1 MATDVLTFADWLTHA
16 QVRDAKLTPAQRHV
30 LQAAFAFLQH
40 CGRDYYSLRL
50 LSHFLLH
57 CHCGLKVAAIARL
70 LGISRA
76 GASAQQGLSSKAV
89 VQASHHRLAGRAHGK
104 LLPRYAGPIAHFLVE
119 NPKASRYDLLVFLER
134 TWGVRVSRMA
144 LYRFLKKYGLI
155 QPDRI
160 LALPAADHAPVAP
173 STDTPSPSG
182 PSLDTPIDGLV
193 TSPAPSVIPMPAAVE
208 GALPLPSPE
217 FFLPRPSTP
226 VPFSSYPRPSTGSPP
241 PRTASRTTT
250 APYGVDC

>member
-1 MATDVLTFADWLTHA
+1 MDTDVLTFADWLTHA
-16 QVRDAKLTPAQRHV
+16 QVHDAKLTSAQRPV

-40 CGRDYYSLRL
+40 CGRDYYSIRL

-89 VQASHHRLAGRAHGK
+89 VQAAHHRLAGRAQGK

-119 NPKASRYDLLVFLER
+119 NPKASRYALLDFLER

-155 QPDRI
+155 QADRI
-160 LALPAADHAPVAP
+160 LVLPAADHAPVAP
-173 STDTPSPSG
+173 STDTASPPGSS
-182 PSLDTPIDGLV
+182 PDTPIDGIV
-193 TSPAPSVIPMPAAVE
+193 TPPAPSVIPTPAAEE
-208 GALPLPSPE
+208 GALPPPPPE

-226 VPFSSYPRPSTGSPP
+226 VPFSSCPRPSTGSPP

-250 APYGVDC
+250 APCGVDC